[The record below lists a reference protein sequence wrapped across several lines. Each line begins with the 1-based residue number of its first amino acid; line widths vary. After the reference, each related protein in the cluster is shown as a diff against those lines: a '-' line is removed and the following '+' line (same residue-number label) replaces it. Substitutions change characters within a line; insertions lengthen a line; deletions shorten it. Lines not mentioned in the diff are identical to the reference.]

1 MNQCTIESTSINSL
15 ITKHFTTSN
24 EVVFFI
30 SNQKLNHNITRYD
43 NIHFKTKNKYFINL
57 KSRMFHKISFF
68 IKNGLEKQSFDPQ
81 KQSFDPQ
88 KQSFDPQKQS
98 RKKR

>member
-1 MNQCTIESTSINSL
+1 
-15 ITKHFTTSN
+15 
-24 EVVFFI
+24 
-30 SNQKLNHNITRYD
+30 
-43 NIHFKTKNKYFINL
+43 
-57 KSRMFHKISFF
+57 MFHKISFF